1 MDEIIVIHDPD
12 QQHLEELDVFNWP
25 TWSKEASEFSWEY
38 DSGETCYL
46 LEGEALVTPQN
57 GKPVLIKQKDLV
69 TFPKGLKCTW
79 KITKTVRKHFTLG

>member
-12 QQHLEELDVFNWP
+12 QKHLEELDVFNWP
-25 TWSKEASEFSWEY
+25 TWSKEASEFPWEY

-46 LEGEALVTPQN
+46 LKGEALVRPQN
-57 GKPVLIKQKDLV
+57 GKPVLIKKKDLV
-69 TFPKGLKCTW
+69 TFPEGLKCTW